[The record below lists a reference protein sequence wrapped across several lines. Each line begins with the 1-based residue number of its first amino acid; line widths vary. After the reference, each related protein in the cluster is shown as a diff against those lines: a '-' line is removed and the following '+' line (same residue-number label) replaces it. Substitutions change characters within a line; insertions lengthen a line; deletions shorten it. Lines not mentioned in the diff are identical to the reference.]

1 MSYQA
6 LIWLLH
12 CAKSMLLTRDLEKS
26 HTKANWKRCAVS
38 QEKLA
43 KNINFFRMALVSEE

>member
-26 HTKANWKRCAVS
+26 HTKANWKRACCKPREACQKHS
-38 QEKLA
+38 FLQNGSGL
-43 KNINFFRMALVSEE
+43 